1 MLIRIV
7 QQSQPH
13 AAGVLS
19 QGQTHS
25 QPKRFLV
32 RMRNASE
39 EEETSQRKRG
49 WGGSWFCKGHCNGR
63 RFEALRK
70 ELANRAKRTWEKS
83 SMEMKFVF
91 WRVGLVVGEGDYLKN
106 SFQELR
112 FKSPFCLSGKS
123 LFLFHSFF
131 LLFFLKNTL
140 PNGGIMLHVF
150 IIIVN
155 WTSEITVT

>member
-1 MLIRIV
+1 
-7 QQSQPH
+7 
-13 AAGVLS
+13 
-19 QGQTHS
+19 
-25 QPKRFLV
+25 
-32 RMRNASE
+32 
-39 EEETSQRKRG
+39 
-49 WGGSWFCKGHCNGR
+49 
-63 RFEALRK
+63 
-70 ELANRAKRTWEKS
+70 
-83 SMEMKFVF
+83 MEMKYVF